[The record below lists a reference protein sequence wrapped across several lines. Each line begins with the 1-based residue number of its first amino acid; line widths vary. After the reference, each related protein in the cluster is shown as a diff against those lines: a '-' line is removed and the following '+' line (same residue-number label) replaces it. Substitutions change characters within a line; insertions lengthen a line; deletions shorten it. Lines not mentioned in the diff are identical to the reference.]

1 MSKKQAIQVTR
12 IPLGASFIDVLENGP
27 SLEIWGA
34 DQIVLIALDL
44 EEAQLL
50 ADAINAAVERMKT
63 K

>member
-12 IPLGASFIDVLENGP
+12 IPTVSGY
-27 SLEIWGA
+27 
-34 DQIVLIALDL
+34 LDL
-44 EEAQLL
+44 YEDGPNVVFSDGLNELITLDIEEVQLL